1 MNVWRIFPARFRS
14 TAFTGVGG
22 LYAARRWNQRGT
34 AMVYT
39 ASSRA
44 LAALEYFREPG
55 PPGEA
60 PDDLLMAEA
69 AFADDWIE
77 NLEPGLL
84 PSNWRTLDNL
94 ACRDLGSAWAASRR
108 SMALRV
114 PSAVIEGDTNLLL
127 NPAHPDFGRVSLA
140 EPLALFI
147 STPACFADRPQFSL
161 VESS

>member
-1 MNVWRIFPARFRS
+1 MKVWRIFPERFRS

-22 LYAARRWNQRGT
+22 LYAARRWNHRGT

-44 LAALEYFREPG
+44 LAALEFFVNLD
-55 PPGEA
+55 PGEA

-69 AFADDWIE
+69 VFADDCIE
-77 NLEPGLL
+77 TLEPGLL
-84 PSNWRTLDNL
+84 PSDWRTLDNL
-94 ACRDLGSAWAASRR
+94 ACRDLGTAWAVSCR

-127 NPAHPDFGRVSLA
+127 NPAHPDFGLVSLL
-140 EPLALFI
+140 EPLPFHFD
-147 STPACFADRPQFSL
+147 PRMFR
-161 VESS
+161 